1 MCVSVSQ
8 RGSGSRTVT
17 VTESESGGGK
27 GLPTSC
33 KNVRVGGRSLVDA
46 CEKCDSRR
54 RASCSPAWEAR
65 KESGRL
71 VVFILSFFPV
81 LVSSLCFSSS
91 CLHFFLCFLLL
102 ISSSSYSFPSSL
114 LSLSLSTSASF
125 LCLFFPASLLLLFVS
140 LFASSH
146 TRCSDLLLY
155 ISLSLIISLS
165 GLPVASLLSFSHSD

>member
-1 MCVSVSQ
+1 MTHV
-8 RGSGSRTVT
+8 
-17 VTESESGGGK
+17 
-27 GLPTSC
+27 
-33 KNVRVGGRSLVDA
+33 KNVIVAGELLV
-46 CEKCDSRR
+46 
-54 RASCSPAWEAR
+54 PLLG

-140 LFASSH
+140 LSASSH

-155 ISLSLIISLS
+155 ISLSSFPFPVYLSHPSSPSLT
-165 GLPVASLLSFSHSD
+165 LTD